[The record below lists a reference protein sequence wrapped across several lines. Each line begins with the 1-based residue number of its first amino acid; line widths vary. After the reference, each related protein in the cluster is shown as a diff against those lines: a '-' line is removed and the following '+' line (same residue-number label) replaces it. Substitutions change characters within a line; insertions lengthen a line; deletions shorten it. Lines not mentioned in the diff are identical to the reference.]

1 VDAFVDVLS
10 GISRTKRFAV
20 APPRAVIGRA
30 PDAAVRL
37 SDGEVSRTHCA
48 IENEDGAWWLRDLDS
63 ANGTY
68 LNGKR
73 IERAALA
80 DGDVICAGEVTFRF
94 RLGAG
99 APRQAGLVSMM
110 DAVTTGRRIEK
121 RLDASSI
128 LEGPAE
134 AADRVHRDLATVYR
148 VTSLIHA
155 ESDTDRLLPLVM
167 DAILEVVPAD
177 RAFLL
182 LLDAD
187 GRPAPVVGRDRTSDR
202 RPAEAP
208 GLSRTIVSECIEKGL
223 SILSDNAMLD
233 GRFRET
239 DSIVSQHITSA
250 MCAPL
255 ESRGEILG
263 AIYVDTVGKANAFD
277 ESQLELLGAIAHQA
291 GVAIER
297 ARLLD
302 EIAERLYET
311 VQTLVAA
318 IEAEDPYTH
327 GHSERVMRYA
337 LAVGHAM
344 RLSDEELQH
353 LRMASLLHDIGK
365 IGVRDDVLNKPAGLT
380 EEERA
385 LFDKHPGIGAGI
397 LGHIRK
403 VDPVVQAVLH
413 HHERWDGAGY
423 PDKLAGERIP
433 LLARIIHVADAYD
446 AMTTDRP
453 YRARAPESKAVAE
466 LRDRAGVDFAPAVV
480 DAFLQCYRKGLLPA
494 PPAGEGGGEDAASA
508 EQK

>member
-1 VDAFVDVLS
+1 
-10 GISRTKRFAV
+10 
-20 APPRAVIGRA
+20 
-30 PDAAVRL
+30 
-37 SDGEVSRTHCA
+37 
-48 IENEDGAWWLRDLDS
+48 
-63 ANGTY
+63 
-68 LNGKR
+68 LNGR
-73 IERAALA
+73 RVERAALT
-80 DGDVICAGEVTFRF
+80 DGDVICAGEVTLRF
-94 RLGAG
+94 SLGSA
-99 APRQAGLVSMM
+99 APRRGSLVAMA
-110 DAVTTGRRIEK
+110 DAVTTGRRITK
-121 RLDASSI
+121 RLDGSSL
-128 LEGPAE
+128 LEAPAE

-182 LLDAD
+182 LLDD
-187 GRPAPVVGRDRTSDR
+187 RGRPAPVVGRDRTSGR
-202 RPAEAP
+202 HATAGP

-239 DSIVSQHITSA
+239 DSIVSQNITSA

-255 ESRGEILG
+255 ESRGDILG
-263 AIYVDTVGKANAFD
+263 AIYVDTVDKANAFD
-277 ESQLELLGAIAHQA
+277 ESQLELLSAIGHQA

-302 EIAERLYET
+302 EIGERLYET

-327 GHSERVMRYA
+327 GHSERVTRYG
-337 LAVGHAM
+337 LAVGRAM
-344 RLSDEELQH
+344 GLSDEEQQH

-365 IGVRDDVLNKPAGLT
+365 IGVRDDVLNKPGGLT
-380 EEERA
+380 TEERA

-397 LGHIRK
+397 IRHIRK

-423 PDKLAGERIP
+423 PDKLAGEHVP

-453 YRARAPESKAVAE
+453 YRRRMPESEAVAE

-480 DAFLQCYRKGLLPA
+480 DAFLQCYRTGLLPA
-494 PPAGEGGGEDAASA
+494 PPAGGAGEEA
-508 EQK
+508 